1 MYQENQ
7 MESEKIRASGW
18 FKDLRDMILSNFE
31 NLEHNQKFGES
42 HKNKPGKCTK
52 QKTSRVDSS
61 NMDCGGGEMATMR
74 NGRLFEK
81 VGVNIS
87 TVYGELSSEA
97 IKMMTETKDLPH
109 LKKDPSFWA
118 SGISLVAHMQNPH
131 LPAVH
136 MNTRMF
142 WTKGAWWFG
151 GGADLNPCIEDP
163 LDTKHFHAIQKKYCD
178 KHDLRFYPKYKD
190 WADKYFYVPHRKRN
204 RGVGG
209 IFFDEHNT
217 GNWENDFAF
226 VQDVGRAFLPAFT
239 HIIEKKCHLDWNE
252 NDKAKQLSHR
262 GLYVEYNLIYDRG
275 TKFGLSTGHDPDAVL
290 MSLPPMAS
298 WS

>member
-1 MYQENQ
+1 MGQKNQ
-7 MESEKIRASGW
+7 MELEKNRAIHW
-18 FKDLRDMILSNFE
+18 FKDLRDVILKNFE
-31 NLEHNQKFGES
+31 NLERNQEFGKFQ
-42 HKNKPGKCTK
+42 KNKPGKFDK
-52 QKTSRVDSS
+52 QKTSRLNSK
-61 NMDCGGGEMATMR
+61 NINQGGGEMAIMS

-87 TVYGELSSEA
+87 TVSGELSNEA
-97 IKMMTETKDLPH
+97 IQMMTESKNLPH
-109 LKKDPSFWA
+109 LKENPSFWA